1 MAEVVITD
9 SAKTDIKNSIS
20 YIKDILCN
28 QKAASNLSDEIIE
41 EILLLKD
48 NPRSGPYVKDSF
60 LANLGFRFL
69 LIKNYKVYYLIN
81 GDEGKE
87 IIQIVRFLHSKMD
100 YETILKNE
108 INTQ

>member
-41 EILLLKD
+41 EI
-48 NPRSGPYVKDSF
+48 
-60 LANLGFRFL
+60 
-69 LIKNYKVYYLIN
+69 KNNMI
-81 GDEGKE
+81 GE
-87 IIQIVRFLHSKMD
+87 
-100 YETILKNE
+100 
-108 INTQ
+108 

>member
-41 EILLLKD
+41 EIQLLKD
-48 NPRSGPYVKDSF
+48 NPRSGPYVKDFF

-81 GDEGKE
+81 RDKDKE
-87 IIQIVRFLHSKMD
+87 TIQIVRFLHSKMD

-108 INTQ
+108 LNDQ